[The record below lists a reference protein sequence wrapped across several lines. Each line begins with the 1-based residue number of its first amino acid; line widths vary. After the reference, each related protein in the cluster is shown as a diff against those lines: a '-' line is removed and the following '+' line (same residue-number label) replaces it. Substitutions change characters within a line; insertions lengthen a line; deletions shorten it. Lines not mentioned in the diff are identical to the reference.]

1 VSVVFEPERF
11 SNDQIQSPEGVTMND
26 LTETMPTIVR
36 PASATTWRLRLYRG
50 TYIVVCAVAIL
61 GWSVALSWVAFS
73 FLRLVVNQFT

>member
-1 VSVVFEPERF
+1 
-11 SNDQIQSPEGVTMND
+11 
-26 LTETMPTIVR
+26 MPTIVR